1 MVSSMPHF
9 VASCKMTN
17 RRTTGTAASVLAELY
32 RGPSIATLFFRTR
45 FMVFLRPCVAPMW
58 ESSVGMVLSHSMR
71 KSGTPPRSLLRRA
84 ARQREKTAVCF
95 WAVMSPEIAAQ
106 IQREL
111 ACDRRAEA
119 FLLLE
124 SLAYELG
131 RILPDSVDP
140 VAAHLE

>member
-1 MVSSMPHF
+1 MRCAYVGIVSRYGLESLH
-9 VASCKMTN
+9 AEE
-17 RRTTGTAASVLAELY
+17 RHTA
-32 RGPSIATLFFRTR
+32 TF
-45 FMVFLRPCVAPMW
+45 
-58 ESSVGMVLSHSMR
+58 
-71 KSGTPPRSLLRRA
+71 LLRRA
-84 ARQREKTAVCF
+84 AWQREKTAVCF

-140 VAAHLE
+140 VAAYLE